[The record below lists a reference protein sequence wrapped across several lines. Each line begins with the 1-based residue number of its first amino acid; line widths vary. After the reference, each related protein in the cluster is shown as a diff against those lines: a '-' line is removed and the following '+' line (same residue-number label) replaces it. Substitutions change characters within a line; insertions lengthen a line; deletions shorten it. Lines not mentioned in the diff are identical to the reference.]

1 MLANL
6 FLRLKR
12 AFTLRLLMY
21 TCLTIGVVTAQFSLV
36 AASCAAGAGQDAASS
51 PLQASPL
58 RQKSTNNPQE
68 AAQSLETSA
77 QWNRRLQRLLDEH
90 LATRERA
97 AEDYQIGFFDVL
109 DIGVFEAP
117 ELNRQVRVSAG
128 GDISLPLLGS
138 VPVAGL
144 TPRELE
150 LNLQELLKRTYMK
163 DPHVSV
169 FVRDMQSHP
178 VSVMGA
184 VRKPGVFQIQGA
196 KSLLEILSLAEGLSD
211 DAGDTVIIL
220 REAGART
227 ASKSASQ
234 EPAAAKQLV
243 PTRLIA
249 GKRGS
254 SEPSADSDPASD
266 EEEEVNLKELL
277 DSSDPRENPMIYPG
291 DIVKVT
297 RAGIVY
303 VVGEVQK
310 PGGFTMKSN
319 DKMSVIQ
326 AIALSGGVMRTAA
339 KGHARIIR
347 THKQSGK
354 RTEIPIN
361 LGRILAGKSPDP
373 VLEAKDILFVPN
385 SAAKTVLSRGVEAAA
400 QTMTGILIFHW

>member
-1 MLANL
+1 MLGNL
-6 FLRLKR
+6 FFRLKR
-12 AFTLRLLMY
+12 ACTWRLLMY
-21 TCLTIGVVTAQFSLV
+21 ACLTIGAVAAQPCLV
-36 AASCAAGAGQDAASS
+36 AASGGAGAGRDADPSR
-51 PLQASPL
+51 PQASPI
-58 RQKSTNNPQE
+58 RQESPNNPQE
-68 AAQSLETSA
+68 AAPSLETSA

-90 LATRERA
+90 AATRESA

-117 ELNRQVRVSAG
+117 ELNRRVRVSAG
-128 GDISLPLLGS
+128 GEISLPLLGS

-169 FVRDMQSHP
+169 FVRDVQSHP

-184 VRKPGVFQIQGA
+184 VRKPGVFQVQGA

-220 REAGART
+220 REGGLRT
-227 ASKSASQ
+227 AAESASQ
-234 EPAAAKQLV
+234 EAAGKLV
-243 PTRLIA
+243 PARLSA
-249 GKRGS
+249 EKRGP
-254 SEPSADSDPASD
+254 SEPSVNSDSTSR

-277 DSSDPRENPMIYPG
+277 DSSDPDDNPMVYPG

-303 VVGEVQK
+303 VVGDVQR
-310 PGGFTMKSN
+310 PGGFTIKSN

-326 AIALSGGVMRTAA
+326 AIALSGGVLRTAA

-347 THKQSGK
+347 TQKDSGK

-361 LGRILAGKSPDP
+361 LGRILAGQSPDP
-373 VLEAKDILFVPN
+373 ILEARDILFVPN
-385 SAAKTVLSRGVEAAA
+385 SAAKTVFSRGVEAAA